1 MKPHIISQVGGNN
14 KRRRRVGR
22 GEGSGKGKSAGRGTL
37 GQGARSG
44 TNAYP
49 GFEGG
54 QTRLLM
60 RFPSRRGFTNDRFK
74 TEYQAVNIG
83 ALQDFPNGS
92 VVGPEELVVK
102 GLIEPGLFKILAGGE
117 LKHALVVRA
126 PKFSVAAKAKI
137 EAAGGTVEELSG

>member
-1 MKPHIISQVGGNN
+1 MKPHQITASAPRR

-22 GEGSGKGKSAGRGTL
+22 GEGSGKGKTTGRGTL

-60 RFPSRRGFTNDRFK
+60 RFPNRRGFTNHRFRRD
-74 TEYQAVNIG
+74 YQPVNVS
-83 ALQDFPNGS
+83 ALNAFPEGS
-92 VVGPEELVVK
+92 VVGPEELKVH
-102 GLIEPGLFKILAGGE
+102 GLIEPGLFKILAGGD
-117 LKHALVVRA
+117 LDRALTVRA
-126 PKFSVAAKAKI
+126 PKFSAAAKAKI
-137 EAAGGTVEELSG
+137 ESAGGSVEELSE